1 MKIFIALSLL
11 VFSFSTYSS
20 DHLRL
25 ATYNSKFLSAYMNK
39 VRVINY
45 QETVPRLN
53 ADIIALQEVRDR
65 YALERFS
72 HLINATS
79 SSTMKAQMT

>member
-1 MKIFIALSLL
+1 
-11 VFSFSTYSS
+11 
-20 DHLRL
+20 
-25 ATYNSKFLSAYMNK
+25 MNK

-45 QETVPRLN
+45 QETVHRLN